1 MSPTQRLAPQ
11 GSLITPPF
19 AQLEPSKLHA
29 HCKWRLIST
38 FKQVGSRALSPARG
52 LS

>member
-1 MSPTQRLAPQ
+1 MSPTQCLAPQ

-29 HCKWRLIST
+29 HCKWGLVST
-38 FKQVGSRALSPARG
+38 SKQVGSKTLSPARG